1 MEITQIRLSTSLAF
15 AASARR
21 VFVGK
26 GQPQGVD
33 PKGLVEI
40 GEFAGRGLVRAE
52 AGIGAGD
59 RVFGRGL
66 TGLRPSVGE
75 PRIVAEVD
83 PETRAAF
90 GECLITWAGVPHP
103 RTGDTAPAVTL
114 DPERFEHVLLA
125 WAYEQTRAGETT
137 TGLAGFA
144 PADVPL
150 DCVMPLAEHLQSAG
164 LLAVSSVTESPIITL
179 TAAGAA
185 AAELAAAEREDQ
197 KRRAEELRNGIVRW
211 LWDCEDV
218 DALADLYDFVRDPR
232 CTFRGYF
239 FDLNAVHREFLYLAE
254 KGLVYEHTAWWL
266 APGLTA
272 AGRDCAVYRGGNV
285 QEQLNPGPVNGPT
298 VNFNGNNSGN
308 VAIGRDVT
316 QTANSPG
323 AIAASAPAAPEKT
336 GMPGKIEVQ
345 KNTGF
350 WAKIRG
356 LASGTSAVITVAAT
370 VVIAIFTVLMWMIMN
385 R

>member
-1 MEITQIRLSTSLAF
+1 
-15 AASARR
+15 
-21 VFVGK
+21 
-26 GQPQGVD
+26 
-33 PKGLVEI
+33 
-40 GEFAGRGLVRAE
+40 
-52 AGIGAGD
+52 
-59 RVFGRGL
+59 
-66 TGLRPSVGE
+66 
-75 PRIVAEVD
+75 
-83 PETRAAF
+83 
-90 GECLITWAGVPHP
+90 
-103 RTGDTAPAVTL
+103 
-114 DPERFEHVLLA
+114 
-125 WAYEQTRAGETT
+125 
-137 TGLAGFA
+137 
-144 PADVPL
+144 
-150 DCVMPLAEHLQSAG
+150 MPLAEHLQSAG

-336 GMPGKIEVQ
+336 GMPGKIEAQ
-345 KNTGF
+345 KDTGF
-350 WAKIRG
+350 WVKVRG
-356 LASGTSAVITVAAT
+356 LASGTSAGITVAAT
-370 VVIAIFTVLMWMIMN
+370 VVIAIFTVLMWMIIN